1 MKMTT
6 TKKYRWNITNPRGAH
21 LMYVISTSKKGALR
35 QARKQWSGPLV
46 AVELDRA

>member
-1 MKMTT
+1 MTT
-6 TKKYRWNITNPRGAH
+6 TKYRWNITNPQGAH
-21 LMYVISTSKKGALR
+21 LMYVVSTSKNGALR